1 MPRHARLRDAEHRR
15 QLGYVE
21 TAVLSGKDAKQPQT
35 DFIAE
40 QFVQVT
46 GGLHIH
52 EYTFMYVSIATAI
65 IRRVLTGSML
75 ALGFLHGLGADHL
88 MAIAA
93 LSLATPLGPARYAR
107 AFGLAVRFAVG
118 HAVLLALGAG
128 LVLFFGW
135 QIPVRFEQGGEFIG
149 GCLLIALGLVVGWL
163 TFSGRLYVHS
173 HAHDAGGQAAHRHWH
188 LHFAWW
194 GRQHSHRPSI
204 HTVLPGV
211 LGAVF
216 AVSGLRALVLSLPL
230 WNAAGGAHHFW
241 SLLFLVTIFALG
253 ILISMS
259 LFGIVLAHT
268 LADRRMTGHVAR
280 FSAAA
285 TAIGSLALGTYWITG
300 L

>member
-1 MPRHARLRDAEHRR
+1 M
-15 QLGYVE
+15 
-21 TAVLSGKDAKQPQT
+21 
-35 DFIAE
+35 
-40 QFVQVT
+40 
-46 GGLHIH
+46 
-52 EYTFMYVSIATAI
+52 
-65 IRRVLTGSML
+65 LTGSML

-107 AFGLAVRFAVG
+107 AFGLALKFAVG
-118 HAVLLALGAG
+118 HAVLLAFGAG

-135 QIPVRFEQGGEFIG
+135 QIPVRFEQGGEFVG

-163 TFSGRLYVHS
+163 TFSKRLYVHA
-173 HAHDAGGQAAHRHWH
+173 HAHAGGDRGAHSHWH
-188 LHFAWW
+188 LHL

-216 AVSGLRALVLSLPL
+216 AVSGLRALILSLPL
-230 WNAAGGAHHFW
+230 WNTAGGGNHFW
-241 SLLFLVTIFALG
+241 SLLFLVTVFAVG
-253 ILISMS
+253 ILMSMS

-285 TAIGSLALGTYWITG
+285 TAFGSLALGTYWITG

>member
-1 MPRHARLRDAEHRR
+1 
-15 QLGYVE
+15 
-21 TAVLSGKDAKQPQT
+21 
-35 DFIAE
+35 
-40 QFVQVT
+40 
-46 GGLHIH
+46 
-52 EYTFMYVSIATAI
+52 
-65 IRRVLTGSML
+65 ML

-107 AFGLAVRFAVG
+107 AFGLALRFAIG

-128 LVLFFGW
+128 FVLFFGW

-149 GCLLIALGLVVGWL
+149 GCLLIVLGVVVGWL
-163 TFSGRLYVHS
+163 TVSGRLYVHT
-173 HAHDAGGQAAHRHWH
+173 HAHDAGEQSAHSHWH
-188 LHFAWW
+188 LHF
-194 GRQHSHRPSI
+194 GRQHSHRPPL
-204 HTVLPGV
+204 HTVLPGL

-216 AVSGLRALVLSLPL
+216 AVSGLRVLILSLPL
-230 WNAAGGAHHFW
+230 WNAGGANHFW
-241 SLLFLVTIFALG
+241 SLLFLVTIFAVG
-253 ILISMS
+253 ILMSMS

-285 TAIGSLALGTYWITG
+285 TALSSFALGIYWITG

>member
-1 MPRHARLRDAEHRR
+1 
-15 QLGYVE
+15 
-21 TAVLSGKDAKQPQT
+21 
-35 DFIAE
+35 
-40 QFVQVT
+40 
-46 GGLHIH
+46 
-52 EYTFMYVSIATAI
+52 
-65 IRRVLTGSML
+65 ML

-107 AFGLAVRFAVG
+107 AFGLALKFAVG
-118 HAVLLALGAG
+118 HAVLLAFGAG

-163 TFSGRLYVHS
+163 TWSKRLYL
-173 HAHDAGGQAAHRHWH
+173 HAHAHEGGDRGAHSHWH
-188 LHFAWW
+188 LHL
-194 GRQHSHRPSI
+194 GQQHSHRPSI

-216 AVSGLRALVLSLPL
+216 AVSGLRALILSLPL
-230 WNAAGGAHHFW
+230 WNTAGGANHFW
-241 SLLFLVTIFALG
+241 SLLFLVTVFALG
-253 ILISMS
+253 ILMSMS

-285 TAIGSLALGTYWITG
+285 TALGSLVLGIYWITG

>member
-1 MPRHARLRDAEHRR
+1 
-15 QLGYVE
+15 
-21 TAVLSGKDAKQPQT
+21 
-35 DFIAE
+35 
-40 QFVQVT
+40 
-46 GGLHIH
+46 
-52 EYTFMYVSIATAI
+52 
-65 IRRVLTGSML
+65 ML

-107 AFGLAVRFAVG
+107 AFGLAVRFAIG

-149 GCLLIALGLVVGWL
+149 GCLLIVLGVVVGWL
-163 TFSGRLYVHS
+163 TVSGRLYVHT
-173 HAHDAGGQAAHRHWH
+173 HAHDTGQHGAHSHWH
-188 LHFAWW
+188 LHF
-194 GRQHSHRPSI
+194 GRQHSHRPPV
-204 HTVLPGV
+204 HTVLPGL

-216 AVSGLRALVLSLPL
+216 AVSGLRALILSLPL
-230 WNAAGGAHHFW
+230 WSAEGANHFW
-241 SLLFLVTIFALG
+241 SLLFLVTIFAVG
-253 ILISMS
+253 ILMSMS

-285 TAIGSLALGTYWITG
+285 TAVGSFALGIYWITG

>member
-1 MPRHARLRDAEHRR
+1 
-15 QLGYVE
+15 
-21 TAVLSGKDAKQPQT
+21 
-35 DFIAE
+35 
-40 QFVQVT
+40 
-46 GGLHIH
+46 
-52 EYTFMYVSIATAI
+52 
-65 IRRVLTGSML
+65 VLTGSML

-107 AFGLAVRFAVG
+107 AFGLALRFAVG
-118 HAVLLALGAG
+118 HAILLALGAG

-149 GCLLIALGLVVGWL
+149 GCLLIALGLAVGWL
-163 TFSGRLYVHS
+163 TLSGRLYVHA
-173 HAHDAGGQAAHRHWH
+173 HAHDAGEQRAHSHWH
-188 LHFAWW
+188 LHL

-216 AVSGLRALVLSLPL
+216 AVSGLRALILSLPL
-230 WNAAGGAHHFW
+230 WNTPGGTGHFW

-268 LADRRMTGHVAR
+268 LADRRMTGRVAR
-280 FSAAA
+280 VSAAA
-285 TAIGSLALGTYWITG
+285 TALGSLALGVYWITA

>member
-1 MPRHARLRDAEHRR
+1 
-15 QLGYVE
+15 
-21 TAVLSGKDAKQPQT
+21 
-35 DFIAE
+35 
-40 QFVQVT
+40 
-46 GGLHIH
+46 
-52 EYTFMYVSIATAI
+52 
-65 IRRVLTGSML
+65 VLTGSML

-107 AFGLAVRFAVG
+107 AFGLALRFAVG
-118 HAVLLALGAG
+118 HAMLLALGAG
-128 LVLFFGW
+128 LALFFGW
-135 QIPVRFEQGGEFIG
+135 QIPARFEQGGEFIG
-149 GCLLIALGLVVGWL
+149 GCLLIGLGLVVGWL
-163 TFSGRLYVHS
+163 TLSGRLYVHS
-173 HAHDAGGQAAHRHWH
+173 HVHDAGGHGAHRHWH
-188 LHFAWW
+188 LHFTWW

-204 HTVLPGV
+204 HTVLPGL

-230 WNAAGGAHHFW
+230 WNAAGNGHHFW

-253 ILISMS
+253 ILMSMS

-268 LADRRMTGHVAR
+268 LADRRMTGQVAR

-285 TAIGSLALGTYWITG
+285 TAVGSLVLGIYWITA

>member
-1 MPRHARLRDAEHRR
+1 
-15 QLGYVE
+15 
-21 TAVLSGKDAKQPQT
+21 
-35 DFIAE
+35 
-40 QFVQVT
+40 
-46 GGLHIH
+46 
-52 EYTFMYVSIATAI
+52 
-65 IRRVLTGSML
+65 
-75 ALGFLHGLGADHL
+75 

-107 AFGLAVRFAVG
+107 AFGLALRFAVG
-118 HAVLLALGAG
+118 HAALLALGAG

-135 QIPVRFEQGGEFIG
+135 QIPVRFEQGGEFLG

-163 TFSGRLYVHS
+163 TWSGRLYVHT
-173 HAHDAGGQAAHRHWH
+173 HVHEGGDERAHSHWH
-188 LHFAWW
+188 LHV
-194 GRQHSHRPSI
+194 GRRHSHRASI

-216 AVSGLRALVLSLPL
+216 AVSGLRALILSLPL
-230 WNAAGGAHHFW
+230 WNTAGGANHFW

-268 LADRRMTGHVAR
+268 LADRRMTGRVAR
-280 FSAAA
+280 FSATA
-285 TAIGSLALGTYWITG
+285 TALGSLALGVYWITG

>member
-1 MPRHARLRDAEHRR
+1 M
-15 QLGYVE
+15 
-21 TAVLSGKDAKQPQT
+21 
-35 DFIAE
+35 
-40 QFVQVT
+40 
-46 GGLHIH
+46 
-52 EYTFMYVSIATAI
+52 
-65 IRRVLTGSML
+65 LTGSML

-107 AFGLAVRFAVG
+107 AFGLAVRFAIG

-128 LVLFFGW
+128 MVVFFGW

-163 TFSGRLYVHS
+163 TVSGRLYVHS
-173 HAHDAGGQAAHRHWH
+173 HVHDAGNHGAHRHWH
-188 LHFAWW
+188 LHLAWW
-194 GRQHSHRPSI
+194 GRDSHRPSI

-230 WNAAGGAHHFW
+230 WSATDGANHFW

-253 ILISMS
+253 ILTSMS
-259 LFGIVLAHT
+259 LFGIFLAHT
-268 LADRRMTGHVAR
+268 LADRRMTGRIAR

-285 TAIGSLALGTYWITG
+285 TAVSSLALGIYWIAG
-300 L
+300 I

>member
-1 MPRHARLRDAEHRR
+1 MGCRLWAGPKPKAIYNHA
-15 QLGYVE
+15 
-21 TAVLSGKDAKQPQT
+21 
-35 DFIAE
+35 
-40 QFVQVT
+40 
-46 GGLHIH
+46 
-52 EYTFMYVSIATAI
+52 
-65 IRRVLTGSML
+65 VLTGSML

-107 AFGLAVRFAVG
+107 AFSLAVRFAVG

-149 GCLLIALGLVVGWL
+149 GCLLIGLGLVVGWL
-163 TFSGRLYVHS
+163 TFSGRLYVHA
-173 HAHDAGGQAAHRHWH
+173 HAHDAGDERAHNHWH
-188 LHFAWW
+188 LHV
-194 GRQHSHRPSI
+194 GRQHSHRPAI
-204 HTVLPGV
+204 HTVLPGM

-216 AVSGLRALVLSLPL
+216 AVSGLRALILSLPL
-230 WNAAGGAHHFW
+230 WNTPDGANHFW

-253 ILISMS
+253 ILMSMS
-259 LFGIVLAHT
+259 LFGIFLAHT

-280 FSAAA
+280 VSAGA
-285 TAIGSLALGTYWITG
+285 TALGSLALGIYWITG

>member
-1 MPRHARLRDAEHRR
+1 
-15 QLGYVE
+15 
-21 TAVLSGKDAKQPQT
+21 
-35 DFIAE
+35 
-40 QFVQVT
+40 
-46 GGLHIH
+46 
-52 EYTFMYVSIATAI
+52 
-65 IRRVLTGSML
+65 ML

-107 AFGLAVRFAVG
+107 AFGLALRFAVG
-118 HAVLLALGAG
+118 HALLLALGAG

-135 QIPVRFEQGGEFIG
+135 QIPVRFEQGGEFLG
-149 GCLLIALGLVVGWL
+149 GCLLIVLGLIVGWL
-163 TFSGRLYVHS
+163 TVSGRLYVHS
-173 HAHDAGGQAAHRHWH
+173 HVHENRVGAHSHWH
-188 LHFAWW
+188 LHF
-194 GRQHSHRPSI
+194 GRQHSHRPAI

-216 AVSGLRALVLSLPL
+216 AVSGLRALMLSLPL
-230 WNAAGGAHHFW
+230 WNTAAGAQHLGA
-241 SLLFLVTIFALG
+241 LLLLVTLFALG
-253 ILISMS
+253 ILMSMS

-285 TAIGSLALGTYWITG
+285 TALGSLALGIYWITG